1 MDDVVY
7 CITSALLGRP
17 RNYMPNDDEG
27 ENQIL
32 YCSELFEETVDNVYI
47 GSDAVSAAVI
57 TLDVLVLLKTRNYIL
72 NVNSAHPNNN
82 DP

>member
-7 CITSALLGRP
+7 CVTSALLGRP
-17 RNYMPNDDEG
+17 RNDLPNDDEG

-32 YCSELFEETVDNVYI
+32 YCSELFEETVDKVYI
-47 GSDAVSAAVI
+47 GSDAVSATGI
-57 TLDVLVLLKTRNYIL
+57 TLLKTRHYIL

-82 DP
+82 NP